1 MALSKFH
8 HQESREQLL
17 ELLIDYHNSGKYDED
32 LNRAGELAIDHIKN
46 MTCAEIEVK
55 SPAITL
61 DIDETTLSN
70 DWNLV
75 NPANPYNA
83 DSWDKWVAQACAPAI
98 PKTLE
103 LFDLAKERN
112 IDIFFITGRHPE
124 QKQITEDN
132 LTKSGYQGWNEIFT
146 EPRFSEKNQFLV
158 FPEAATYKTAARW
171 SLIQRGYRIL
181 LNMGDQYSDIKGDFA
196 DMTVKLPN
204 PFYFIV

>member
-1 MALSKFH
+1 MTKLDSK
-8 HQESREQLL
+8 
-17 ELLIDYHNSGKYDED
+17 IP
-32 LNRAGELAIDHIKN
+32 AG
-46 MTCAEIEVK
+46 
-55 SPAITL
+55 PL
-61 DIDETTLSN
+61 DKKWSSFKASQ
-70 DWNLV
+70 NLV